1 MTSVTLKKKHH
12 SLKLKKLDF
21 YRKFLLCKFNN
32 NKNKFI
38 FLHKNKKMTLQLQ
51 FVEVKVLC
59 IRLYRKYTLLN
70 GLKLFLK
77 INAYARD
84 SRKIFSLEKIFKNEN
99 ILKFFEIIKSLKS
112 FLKRKKKKII
122 SENSQQI
129 LNLFKNN
136 KKQLVVTIYN
146 NRLKKS
152 IKYFSKINHLTN
164 LSFKLFLIVSKIKK
178 NYIKIRGK
186 LLNNISH

>member
-1 MTSVTLKKKHH
+1 
-12 SLKLKKLDF
+12 LKLKKLDF

-32 NKNKFI
+32 NKNSFI
-38 FLHKNKKMTLQLQ
+38 FLHKNKKTTHQLQ
-51 FVEVKVLC
+51 SVEVKVVYLK
-59 IRLYRKYTLLN
+59 LYKKYALLKV
-70 GLKLFLK
+70 LKLFLK

-84 SRKIFSLEKIFKNEN
+84 SRRIFSLEKIFKNEN

-112 FLKRKKKKII
+112 FLKKKEKKVI
-122 SENSQQI
+122 SENSQQL

-146 NRLKKS
+146 NCLKKS
-152 IKYFSKINHLTN
+152 IEYFSKINHLPN

-178 NYIKIRGK
+178 NYIKIRRK
-186 LLNNISH
+186 LFNNISH